1 MSVITSEAI
10 FQVSNLSHAKMLLWM
25 GNNNQTFRFSKQ
37 SLICGQRVRRQQ
49 NQRCRRASR
58 QRLQSGKQAERGS
71 SPLFSWSCSD
81 ERCDG
86 ETLLQCLRVRQRLRI
101 SHFYCGSRV
110 YFAVFISEAAQFSV
124 ITGSSLRSIC
134 LCWWGASPCS
144 VCPRLASTDISSAA
158 FFSDISFF
166 FSFFFCLLVLRRT
179 NERFKDI

>member
-1 MSVITSEAI
+1 
-10 FQVSNLSHAKMLLWM
+10 MLLWM
-25 GNNNQTFRFSKQ
+25 GNNQTFGFSKQ
-37 SLICGQRVRRQQ
+37 SLICGKRVRRQE
-49 NQRCRRASR
+49 NQRYRRASR

-86 ETLLQCLRVRQRLRI
+86 ETLLQCLCVRQRLRI

-158 FFSDISFF
+158 FFSVTFH
-166 FSFFFCLLVLRRT
+166 FSFLSSFAC
-179 NERFKDI
+179 